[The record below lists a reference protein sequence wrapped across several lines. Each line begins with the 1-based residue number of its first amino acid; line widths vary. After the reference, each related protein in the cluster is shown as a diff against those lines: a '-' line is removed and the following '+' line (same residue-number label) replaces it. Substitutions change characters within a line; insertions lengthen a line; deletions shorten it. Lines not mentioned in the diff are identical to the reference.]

1 VTRGLPLVC
10 SLLPCTIHAPA
21 RSLTCYYHTP
31 STSTYIGLP
40 IYHLPHLIASF
51 HYVPLAC
58 LRHLDTKLFGWDAPY
73 VDNMVKLHETASSST
88 VSSEDRPNKPHIRL
102 TTHPTMKREQQTNHN
117 TTIPPHK
124 TDKKEARHAEQVQRI
139 NNTRDHK
146 RNTSKYREDNTI
158 THDPTLEKRCK
169 GEIVHNKNNDK
180 PRPSRSHK
188 REAADEHRARI
199 RQISQENGYIITY
212 TDGSMKQKDQENWTG
227 AGWTVYWKGI
237 ERRWGNEGM
246 GKCAEVYNAE
256 MLALLRGL
264 KAAINFQQSTP
275 ETNRERPTIIL
286 FADNTSSVEA
296 IMKANPG
303 PSQQISQ
310 KFTETAME
318 FIDRNRGAT
327 IEVSWV
333 SGHMGIEGNDRAD
346 SLAKEATDLEPITET
361 TTIASLHRQIR
372 NKLKTEWTSNWAG
385 KPMTGRYA
393 ISDRIPPSLSGSH
406 AFRTLDRKTLGI
418 VTQART
424 GHGHFGEYYQ
434 IHNIQEPTNCP
445 CGAALQTREHIVFEC
460 QEHEEHSHII
470 YKGAPDHQLTT
481 LFGTKTGIN
490 ALANFIRRSKA
501 FQKTRNRET
510 Q

>member
-1 VTRGLPLVC
+1 
-10 SLLPCTIHAPA
+10 
-21 RSLTCYYHTP
+21 
-31 STSTYIGLP
+31 
-40 IYHLPHLIASF
+40 
-51 HYVPLAC
+51 
-58 LRHLDTKLFGWDAPY
+58 
-73 VDNMVKLHETASSST
+73 
-88 VSSEDRPNKPHIRL
+88 
-102 TTHPTMKREQQTNHN
+102 
-117 TTIPPHK
+117 
-124 TDKKEARHAEQVQRI
+124 
-139 NNTRDHK
+139 
-146 RNTSKYREDNTI
+146 
-158 THDPTLEKRCK
+158 
-169 GEIVHNKNNDK
+169 
-180 PRPSRSHK
+180 
-188 REAADEHRARI
+188 
-199 RQISQENGYIITY
+199 
-212 TDGSMKQKDQENWTG
+212 MKQKDQENWTG
-227 AGWTVYWKGI
+227 AGWTAYWKGI

-246 GKCAEVYNAE
+246 GKCAEVYDAE

-264 KAAINFQQSTP
+264 EAAINFQQSTP

-286 FADNTSSVEA
+286 FADNTSSVET
-296 IMKANPG
+296 ITKANPG

-333 SGHMGIEGNDRAD
+333 PGHMGIEGNDRAD

-393 ISDRIPPSLSGSH
+393 ISDHIPPSLSGSH
-406 AFRTLDRKTLGI
+406 AFRTLDRRTLGI